1 MQTKDSKEG
10 EKAKFQTLEI
20 NYTKYKTILTA
31 KYENRRPYVKHDEKK
46 FLSVLPGTILKVD
59 IKKGDKIKLGQEVM
73 KFEAMKMI
81 NTVKA
86 STAGVVKHVNVKVG
100 DKVPKGFLIF
110 ELE

>member
-20 NYTKYKTILTA
+20 NYTKYKTLLTS
-31 KYENRRPYVKHDEKK
+31 KYENRQPYVKHDEKK

-59 IKKGDKIKLGQEVM
+59 IKKGDKIKVGQEVL
-73 KFEAMKMI
+73 KFEAMKMV

-86 STAGVVKHVNVKVG
+86 SSAGIIKEVNVKVG
-100 DKVPKGFLIF
+100 DKVPKGFLVF